1 MVYPD
6 RRSAGRL
13 LAVKIGRRP
22 AAVVVALPRG
32 GVPVGYELAR
42 ALSAPLDVLLVK
54 KIGAPGNP
62 EFALGAE
69 VIGPAPDNLTGK
81 QVIVVDDG
89 LATGSTMRAALR
101 ALRAQHPARLIA
113 AAPVASREAC
123 ESLRELADEII
134 CLAMPEPFDSVGQWY
149 EDFEQVEDEEVRDL
163 LGLLE

>member
-13 LAVKIGRRP
+13 LAAKIGRRP
-22 AAVVVALPRG
+22 SAVVVALPRG
-32 GVPVGYELAR
+32 GVPVGYEIAR
-42 ALSAPLDVLLVK
+42 ALSAPFDALAVR

-101 ALRAQHPARLIA
+101 ALRKQNPARLIA
-113 AAPVASREAC
+113 AAPVASREAR
-123 ESLRELADEII
+123 ESLRGLADEFV
-134 CLAMPEPFDSVGQWY
+134 CLAMPEPFESVGQWY
-149 EDFEQVEDEEVRDL
+149 VDFTQVDDPEVREL